1 MSAVAAVPARRPRW
15 PWFALA
21 GFVVM
26 AVGGSAV
33 KMANGASIAEDGL
46 FIVVFFGYGLV
57 GALIASRVPG
67 NRIGALLL
75 YVSGLSALSF
85 VAGEGGNLRM
95 DDGHHAAF
103 EGWLLLVGETGWL
116 FGLLPALL
124 LLLQLFPDGRPMA
137 GRWRW
142 LTWGTVVLVAF
153 FLLGALGS
161 RQLGEAP
168 RVADNPV
175 FVPVLAP
182 MERVFEL
189 GFFTFL
195 GLMALSVVALVVRY
209 RRSEGAARQQIRWMA
224 FAAVL
229 VLLSF
234 VLSEF
239 LTQLGWSDFATSIV
253 AAGGIAAVPAAIGIA
268 ILRYRLWD
276 LDIVVRKTVLVVL
289 VLVILLA
296 LFGFLTLVGTAT
308 TSILFDD
315 RADAVITLIIGL
327 LVWPVYRVSRRLAD
341 RIVYGGRAT
350 PYEVLAGFAD
360 RVGATYTGDDVLVRM
375 VTAVGEGIGAERA
388 DVWFDRDGTTSLA
401 ATWPTTAL
409 ADGAVVADGERSAV
423 FPIEFNGEPLGRLG
437 ARKGPGERMSGT
449 DHKLIANLAAQAGPL
464 LHNVS
469 LTEALKNRLAELH
482 AARRR
487 LVAAQD
493 EERRRLERNI
503 HDGAQQQL
511 VALAVKLRL
520 VDAAIDRDVAAAHD
534 LLATLQ
540 EDTTT
545 TLEDLRDLARGVY
558 PPLLA
563 DQGLEA
569 ALEAQAR
576 RSPVPVH
583 VRADGVGRLPVEV
596 EAAVYFSCL
605 EGLQNVAKYAE
616 ATEVDVALA
625 RVNGHVEFSVRD
637 DGRGFDTEA
646 ITYGTGL
653 QGMADRLAALD
664 GDLQVTSAPGRGTS
678 IAGRVPIAGEGA
690 SPAGTDGGSG

>member
-1 MSAVAAVPARRPRW
+1 MSAVVAVPARRPRW

-21 GFVVM
+21 GFVAM

-33 KMANGASIAEDGL
+33 KLANGASIAEDGL
-46 FIVVFFGYGLV
+46 FIVIFFGYGLV
-57 GALIASRVPG
+57 GALIASRVAG

-75 YVSGLSALSF
+75 YVSGLSAMSF

-95 DDGHHAAF
+95 DDGHRGAF
-103 EGWLLLVGETGWL
+103 EGWLLLLGESGWI

-124 LLLQLFPDGRPMA
+124 LLLQLFPDGRPMS

-142 LTWGTVVLVAF
+142 LTWGTFGLVALF
-153 FLLGALGS
+153 GLGALGS

-168 RVADNPV
+168 RVAENPV

-182 MERVFEL
+182 MEGVFEV
-189 GFFTFL
+189 GFFAFI
-195 GLMALSVVALVVRY
+195 GLIALSVVALVVRY

-224 FAAVL
+224 FAAVV

-234 VLSEF
+234 VLSVL
-239 LTQLGWSDFATSIV
+239 LTELGWSDFATSIV
-253 AAGGIAAVPAAIGIA
+253 SAVGIAAVPAAIGIA
-268 ILRYRLWD
+268 VLRYRLWD
-276 LDIVVRKTVLVVL
+276 LDVVVRKTVLVVL

-296 LFGFLTLVGTAT
+296 LFGVLTLVGTAT
-308 TSILFDD
+308 TSFLFDD

-388 DVWFDRDGTTSLA
+388 DVWLDRDGTTALA
-401 ATWPTTAL
+401 ATWPTTAP
-409 ADGAVVADGERSAV
+409 ADGAVVADGERSTV
-423 FPIEFNGEPLGRLG
+423 FPVEFNGEPLGRLG

-469 LTEALKNRLAELH
+469 LTEALKTRLAELH

-520 VDAAIDRDVAAAHD
+520 ADAAIDRDVAAAHD

-540 EDTTT
+540 QDATTA
-545 TLEDLRDLARGVY
+545 LEDLRDLARGVY

-563 DQGLEA
+563 DRGLA
-569 ALEAQAR
+569 VALDAQAN
-576 RSPVPVH
+576 RSAVPVH
-583 VRADGVGRLPVEV
+583 VRADGIGRFPVEI

-616 ATEVDVALA
+616 ATHVDVALD
-625 RVNGHVEFSVRD
+625 RVNGHLEFQVRD
-637 DGRGFDTEA
+637 DGRGFDVTA
-646 ITYGTGL
+646 TSYGTGL

-664 GDLQVTSAPGRGTS
+664 GELEISSAPGEGTT
-678 IAGRVPIAGEGA
+678 IVGRVPVAAAG
-690 SPAGTDGGSG
+690 GGSEG

>member
-1 MSAVAAVPARRPRW
+1 MSAVVAVPARRPRW

-21 GFVVM
+21 GFVAM
-26 AVGGSAV
+26 AVGGSSV
-33 KMANGASIAEDGL
+33 KLANGASIAEDGL
-46 FIVVFFGYGLV
+46 FIVIFFGYGLV

-75 YVSGLSALSF
+75 YVSGLSAMSF

-95 DDGHHAAF
+95 DDGHRGAF
-103 EGWLLLVGETGWL
+103 EGWLLLLGESGWI

-124 LLLQLFPDGRPMA
+124 LLLQLFPDGRPMS

-142 LTWGTVVLVAF
+142 LTWGTFGLVALF
-153 FLLGALGS
+153 GLGALGS

-168 RVADNPV
+168 RVAENPV

-182 MERVFEL
+182 MEGVFEV
-189 GFFTFL
+189 GFFAFI
-195 GLMALSVVALVVRY
+195 GLIALSVVALVVRY

-224 FAAVL
+224 FAAVV

-234 VLSEF
+234 VLSVL
-239 LTQLGWSDFATSIV
+239 LTELGWSDFATSIV
-253 AAGGIAAVPAAIGIA
+253 SAVGIAAVPAAIGIA
-268 ILRYRLWD
+268 VLRYRLWD
-276 LDIVVRKTVLVVL
+276 LDVVVRKTVLVVL

-296 LFGFLTLVGTAT
+296 LFGVLTLVGTAT
-308 TSILFDD
+308 TSFLFDD

-388 DVWFDRDGTTSLA
+388 DVWLDRDGTTALA
-401 ATWPTTAL
+401 ATWPTTAP
-409 ADGAVVADGERSAV
+409 ADGAVVADGERSTV
-423 FPIEFNGEPLGRLG
+423 FPVEFNGEPLGRLG

-469 LTEALKNRLAELH
+469 LTEALKTRLAELH

-520 VDAAIDRDVAAAHD
+520 ADAAIDRDVAAAHD

-540 EDTTT
+540 QDATTA
-545 TLEDLRDLARGVY
+545 LEDLRDLARGVY

-563 DQGLEA
+563 DRGLA
-569 ALEAQAR
+569 VALDAQAN
-576 RSPVPVH
+576 RSAVPVH
-583 VRADGVGRLPVEV
+583 VRADGIGRFPVEI

-616 ATEVDVALA
+616 ATHVDVALD
-625 RVNGHVEFSVRD
+625 RVNGHLEFQVRD
-637 DGRGFDTEA
+637 DGRGFDVTA
-646 ITYGTGL
+646 TSYGTGL

-664 GDLQVTSAPGRGTS
+664 GELEISSAPGEGTT
-678 IAGRVPIAGEGA
+678 IVGRVPVAAAG
-690 SPAGTDGGSG
+690 GGSEG

>member
-1 MSAVAAVPARRPRW
+1 VSAVVAVPARRPRW

-21 GFVVM
+21 GFVAM

-33 KMANGASIAEDGL
+33 KLANGASIAEDGL
-46 FIVVFFGYGLV
+46 FIVIFFGYGLV
-57 GALIASRVPG
+57 GALIASRVAG

-75 YVSGLSALSF
+75 YVSGLSAMSF

-95 DDGHHAAF
+95 DDGHHGAF
-103 EGWLLLVGETGWL
+103 EGWLLLVGESGWI

-124 LLLQLFPDGRPMA
+124 LLLQLFPDGRPMS

-142 LTWGTVVLVAF
+142 LTWGTFGLVALF
-153 FLLGALGS
+153 GLGALGS

-168 RVADNPV
+168 RVAENPV

-182 MERVFEL
+182 MEGVFEV
-189 GFFTFL
+189 GFFAFI
-195 GLMALSVVALVVRY
+195 GLIALSVVALVVRY

-224 FAAVL
+224 FAAVV

-234 VLSEF
+234 VLSVL
-239 LTQLGWSDFATSIV
+239 LTELGWSDFATSIV
-253 AAGGIAAVPAAIGIA
+253 SAVGIAAVPAAIGIA
-268 ILRYRLWD
+268 VLRYRLWD
-276 LDIVVRKTVLVVL
+276 LDVVVRKTVLVVL

-296 LFGFLTLVGTAT
+296 LFGVLTLVGTAT
-308 TSILFDD
+308 TSFLFDD

-388 DVWFDRDGTTSLA
+388 DVWLDRDGTTALA
-401 ATWPTTAL
+401 ATWPTTAP
-409 ADGAVVADGERSAV
+409 ADGAVVADGERSTV
-423 FPIEFNGEPLGRLG
+423 FPVEFNGEPLGRLG

-469 LTEALKNRLAELH
+469 LTEALKTRLAELH

-520 VDAAIDRDVAAAHD
+520 ADAAIDRDVAAAHD

-540 EDTTT
+540 QDATTA
-545 TLEDLRDLARGVY
+545 LEDLRDLARGVY

-563 DQGLEA
+563 DRGLA
-569 ALEAQAR
+569 VALDAQAN
-576 RSPVPVH
+576 RSVVPVH
-583 VRADGVGRLPVEV
+583 VRADGIGRFPVEI

-616 ATEVDVALA
+616 ATHVDVALD
-625 RVNGHVEFSVRD
+625 RVNGHLEFQVRD
-637 DGRGFDTEA
+637 DGRGFDVTA
-646 ITYGTGL
+646 TSYGTGL

-664 GDLQVTSAPGRGTS
+664 GELEISSAPGEGTT
-678 IAGRVPIAGEGA
+678 IVGRVPVAAAG
-690 SPAGTDGGSG
+690 GGSEG